1 MKLFLVRDTSSENSR
16 FVVLDEY
23 EKTLFTVEG
32 KNAHG
37 VKKLKALTEEGRCVF
52 KISATPEIGGT
63 IGYNVITSD
72 GAFAV
77 TVKLKSS
84 EVYFKIHGAKLF
96 FKGNLFTRSFEITDV
111 SSNTL
116 AFHKP
121 EAGKNGR
128 YSLEIYDDAQTLRLI
143 AVSVC
148 ADLISFSDSAAVCR
162 A

>member
-1 MKLFLVRDTSSENSR
+1 MKLRIVRDTSNENSR
-16 FVVLDEY
+16 FIVLDEF
-23 EKTLFTVEG
+23 ENSILTITG
-32 KNAHG
+32 KESHG

-52 KISATPEIGGT
+52 KISATPEIGST
-63 IGYNVITSD
+63 IGYNVVTAD

-77 TVKLKSS
+77 TVKLRLS
-84 EVYFKIHGAKLF
+84 ELFLKIHGAKLF

-111 SSNTL
+111 SSKTL

-121 EAGKNGR
+121 EAGKRGQ
-128 YSLEIYDDAQTLRLI
+128 YTLEIYDDAQMLSLI
-143 AVSVC
+143 AVSIC